1 LSAAERRL
9 AMIKNAHPES
19 RAINGP
25 SDGLFKA
32 YRLLLAANASTPV
45 QWEGEAGS
53 QHAVSFQD
61 QGAVFFLGLP
71 AGSITESRAASPGQ
85 IRSADSLLKFS
96 VEKKSAELPNFV
108 FEPKFWEFPL
118 VCNTTVELIEEAF
131 LREPAIET
139 LRDLVFA
146 VRFNFRDNPEPRT
159 GRQITDHA
167 DQHQSAE
174 IQLTNQLESFLWK
187 NMCQEVTSFTFLDE
201 MIVKSRT
208 GGSQSIINLE
218 DDRSAILRPL
228 AHELAKPMGLSVATI
243 NAFFPI
249 VQGLEDA
256 MSMPSPEQLD
266 RLIEPQPIIVSGS
279 AAYAVPSITP
289 SQAAVISSFF
299 STKPFFVKRVKRVVF
314 SMSVFDKTAAILV
327 APERFEVDRTATD
340 QNDPDAV
347 AVAAASPASARGA
360 LYVDDSTLIQSVR
373 LTSLYVG
380 CEFLGMP

>member
-1 LSAAERRL
+1 
-9 AMIKNAHPES
+9 
-19 RAINGP
+19 
-25 SDGLFKA
+25 
-32 YRLLLAANASTPV
+32 
-45 QWEGEAGS
+45 
-53 QHAVSFQD
+53 
-61 QGAVFFLGLP
+61 
-71 AGSITESRAASPGQ
+71 
-85 IRSADSLLKFS
+85 
-96 VEKKSAELPNFV
+96 
-108 FEPKFWEFPL
+108 
-118 VCNTTVELIEEAF
+118 
-131 LREPAIET
+131 
-139 LRDLVFA
+139 
-146 VRFNFRDNPEPRT
+146 
-159 GRQITDHA
+159 
-167 DQHQSAE
+167 
-174 IQLTNQLESFLWK
+174 
-187 NMCQEVTSFTFLDE
+187 

-249 VQGLEDA
+249 VPDLEGA
-256 MSMPSPEQLD
+256 MSMPSPEQLG